1 MKKFGIRRLQKAV
14 SLTAFIISLATYWL
28 TADPGAS
35 YWDCPEYL
43 LTALKLEVGHPPG
56 NPGWSL
62 SHRFAS
68 CFFTDV
74 STQVLAV
81 NLMSGLFTA
90 LAVMILCSASV
101 TIMRRIWRREGN
113 GRWRSVSI
121 CAASL
126 AGSLCFAWSDSAWY
140 SAVEAEVYAMSL
152 FLTAL
157 TVWMSLKWAFSLS
170 AGARARWMVAL
181 AYIIGFSL
189 GVHQLNLLALPAIA
203 MIMMF
208 GVRRSRKAGFLRTA
222 GAFAAGCVAVV
233 LILKGLMPGSTA
245 LAVAADVFAVNT
257 LGLPYWSG
265 AIAAWSL
272 AFVIVVAIAVATGRR
287 HRNTGTTFWCIAAV
301 MLGYSVYI
309 LIPIRGWANPPI
321 NEGDPSTPPRF
332 ADYLD
337 RRQYGEAPLF
347 YGRTPY
353 SKIMRLEKVTVNAN
367 GDTIYDYSR
376 NALEIK
382 GRDWRPIA
390 KRGHIPAR
398 SGFLTDE
405 DKAINKR
412 LSSDT
417 TARGYAVAGFR
428 MKPIYTPE
436 LNMLLPRIHA
446 SAPDD
451 ITAYGDWTGM
461 DSASMVKVRISEA
474 FDSLGNAVPMRKPD
488 GTPIE
493 KTALRPTYLQSITYM
508 LGYQMGYMYFRYLL
522 WNYAGRQNDIPST
535 GEIDHG
541 NFITGI
547 PAADNLMLGNVS
559 ELPPELG
566 DENKG
571 HNEYCAIPFFIGI
584 LGIIALFGKK
594 GKDQAAV
601 NAHRTARVSLILF
614 LMTGL
619 AIVFYLNQTPGEP
632 RERDYSFLGSFW
644 VFAFWI
650 GCGLLWL
657 LRMARRRAARIA
669 ATVAI
674 FALPLWM
681 FAQNLD
687 DHDRSGRS
695 ATLDYASN
703 VLESLEKDAILFV
716 DGDNYIFPLWFAQ
729 EAMGVRRDVTLVCTS
744 YLACDWYVEQLMTPR
759 YGHAG
764 LKMTA
769 RSEDIAMG
777 NYNLIRMPE
786 AEADTMSAIDALRAV
801 YADMSPTATLPARNL
816 TMGKDSLTA
825 WNFDILS
832 IPGKWARSNGG
843 LRELATIDI
852 IATNAASRY
861 PRPVYWHQN
870 LQKTKYFG
878 FYPFTRQ
885 ALYTRRLM
893 PALPDSAILV
903 EESLNAIP
911 LLKWGGIDRMAYPG
925 PDIITQAA
933 QQRAS
938 LIRLAEALSRENE
951 HEQALHIARMALIRY
966 PSPLIPFGIK
976 THADSIYFE
985 GRQLAHVLIHSGEAT
1000 GDTAAISTGKKI
1012 EQRELQRTEAFRR
1025 YLQALPPGRRSAL
1038 SPTTRNHSIVKQK
1051 K

>member
-1 MKKFGIRRLQKAV
+1 M
-14 SLTAFIISLATYWL
+14 
-28 TADPGAS
+28 
-35 YWDCPEYL
+35 
-43 LTALKLEVGHPPG
+43 
-56 NPGWSL
+56 
-62 SHRFAS
+62 
-68 CFFTDV
+68 
-74 STQVLAV
+74 
-81 NLMSGLFTA
+81 
-90 LAVMILCSASV
+90 
-101 TIMRRIWRREGN
+101 
-113 GRWRSVSI
+113 
-121 CAASL
+121 
-126 AGSLCFAWSDSAWY
+126 
-140 SAVEAEVYAMSL
+140 
-152 FLTAL
+152 
-157 TVWMSLKWAFSLS
+157 
-170 AGARARWMVAL
+170 AL

-203 MIMMF
+203 MIILF
-208 GVRRSRKAGFLRTA
+208 GTRRRHKAGFLRTA

-272 AFVIVVAIAVATGRR
+272 AFAIVVAIAVATGRR
-287 HRNTGTTFWCIAAV
+287 HRNTGTAFWCLAAV

-321 NEGDPSTPPRF
+321 NSGDPSTPSRF

-337 RRQYGEAPLF
+337 RRQYGGAPLF

-390 KRGHIPAR
+390 KGGHIPAR

-405 DKAINKR
+405 DKALNKR

-451 ITAYGDWTGM
+451 IEAYGDWTGM

-571 HNEYCAIPFFIGI
+571 HNEYYAIPFFIGI

-601 NAHRTARVSLILF
+601 SAHRTARVSLILF

-632 RERDYSFLGSFW
+632 REGLLLPGKFLG
-644 VFAFWI
+644 VRVLDRVRTAVAAAD
-650 GCGLLWL
+650 GP
-657 LRMARRRAARIA
+657 ATRRK
-669 ATVAI
+669 
-674 FALPLWM
+674 
-681 FAQNLD
+681 D
-687 DHDRSGRS
+687 SG
-695 ATLDYASN
+695 D
-703 VLESLEKDAILFV
+703 
-716 DGDNYIFPLWFAQ
+716 
-729 EAMGVRRDVTLVCTS
+729 RRD
-744 YLACDWYVEQLMTPR
+744 
-759 YGHAG
+759 
-764 LKMTA
+764 
-769 RSEDIAMG
+769 I
-777 NYNLIRMPE
+777 
-786 AEADTMSAIDALRAV
+786 
-801 YADMSPTATLPARNL
+801 
-816 TMGKDSLTA
+816 
-825 WNFDILS
+825 
-832 IPGKWARSNGG
+832 
-843 LRELATIDI
+843 
-852 IATNAASRY
+852 
-861 PRPVYWHQN
+861 
-870 LQKTKYFG
+870 
-878 FYPFTRQ
+878 
-885 ALYTRRLM
+885 
-893 PALPDSAILV
+893 
-903 EESLNAIP
+903 
-911 LLKWGGIDRMAYPG
+911 
-925 PDIITQAA
+925 
-933 QQRAS
+933 RAS
-938 LIRLAEALSRENE
+938 S
-951 HEQALHIARMALIRY
+951 MDVC
-966 PSPLIPFGIK
+966 PKP
-976 THADSIYFE
+976 
-985 GRQLAHVLIHSGEAT
+985 
-1000 GDTAAISTGKKI
+1000 
-1012 EQRELQRTEAFRR
+1012 
-1025 YLQALPPGRRSAL
+1025 
-1038 SPTTRNHSIVKQK
+1038 
-1051 K
+1051 